1 MARFYGHPGVLPKTR
16 FATIASVKGLLN
28 YTRNTCLHGMITTCP
43 TAGSTGILPGLCAEL
58 QSGMRAGC
66 PRSQPLLI
74 ALEFL

>member
-43 TAGSTGILPGLCAEL
+43 TAGSAGILPAFPIAVPRTV
-58 QSGMRAGC
+58 RAGC
-66 PRSQPLLI
+66 PRSQPSLVV
-74 ALEFL
+74 LEFL